1 MPSRVRYQ
9 YCITFGRRYI
19 NTKRQQKCH
28 EKETYLSFSLI
39 FQVNERQEEVCHEI
53 LIDLYI

>member
-9 YCITFGRRYI
+9 YCIAFGRRYI

-28 EKETYLSFSLI
+28 EKETYLSFSVT
-39 FQVNERQEEVCHEI
+39 FHVNEKQDRCSFVMRF
-53 LIDLYI
+53 